1 MKVSRD
7 FDVEER
13 VEICHTRAKLASAS
27 ASASASG
34 PDLSGDSGRHFLGG
48 IAMFNAIYDDA
59 VAQQLQLCIYMYVS
73 QVLRTTLL

>member
-7 FDVEER
+7 VDVEER
-13 VEICHTRAKLASAS
+13 VEICHTRAKLAS

-59 VAQQLQLCIYMYVS
+59 VAQQLQLCIYLYVS
-73 QVLRTTLL
+73 QVLHTTLL